1 MLAFRTALLPAL
13 VVCAAL
19 AILVAAGC
27 GGDGN
32 PIADGRHFGYLSS
45 VDVSSTPATVQV
57 DVAEFLS
64 GEEANVAAAEDGAIA
79 EGESVPN
86 DYYIRNEAK
95 DVVTLDVSG
104 DVRVTHIQCPASCT
118 DGIPGQFDA
127 FAASF
132 ADTGEKT
139 LADEYRGAQS
149 QYWITVRE
157 GEIVAI
163 DEQYLP

>member
-1 MLAFRTALLPAL
+1 MRAALVPAL
-13 VVCAAL
+13 VVCAASVV
-19 AILVAAGC
+19 LVAAGC
-27 GGDGN
+27 GGDGK
-32 PIADGRHFGYLSS
+32 PIADERHFGYMRS
-45 VDVSSTPATVQV
+45 VDVSSTQATVRF
-57 DVAEFLS
+57 DVADFLS
-64 GEEANVAAAEDGAIA
+64 GEEANVAAAADGAIA

-86 DYYIRNEAK
+86 DYYIRNEDN
-95 DVVTLDVSG
+95 DVIVLDVSG
-104 DVRVTHIQCPASCT
+104 DVRVTHIQCPASCA